1 MAECTPNLRASYE
14 AAETTPRSWRW
25 PPTMTGFPL
34 RLGSNSSSNET
45 KNASMST
52 WNTVRE
58 RDDMARPESLAR
70 VAVELAHTLA
80 NIRGPK
86 HARKNLCS
94 CHCALIS
101 AMIPDRDTTASP
113 DGSRVTMPHRC

>member
-1 MAECTPNLRASYE
+1 
-14 AAETTPRSWRW
+14 
-25 PPTMTGFPL
+25 PL
-34 RLGSNSSSNET
+34 RMGSNSSSTDT

-80 NIRGPK
+80 NTRALKP
-86 HARKNLCS
+86 ATKNLCS
-94 CHCALIS
+94 CRCAL
-101 AMIPDRDTTASP
+101 AFATIPDRDTTAWP
-113 DGSRVTMPHRC
+113 GGLRVAMPRHCIPEIESQCLFLCAAPRDQ